1 MDDWPGRVTAA
12 QGQVG
17 GAAGETAPLL
27 SRLSA
32 AWWAHEDDS
41 HSSLIASAVHTAL
54 PRRMES
60 LVRCLLDFLFCFGGS
75 LGVFWPHHAACGIF
89 IPRPGLEPRALGS
102 ESRESTTG
110 SPGSSL
116 DIF

>member
-27 SRLSA
+27 RRLSA

-41 HSSLIASAVHTAL
+41 HSSLIASAVHIAL

-60 LVRCLLDFLFCFGGS
+60 LVRCLLDFFVLFWGFFGR
-75 LGVFWPHHAACGIF
+75 FF
-89 IPRPGLEPRALGS
+89 GLTVQLA
-102 ESRESTTG
+102 
-110 SPGSSL
+110 GSSFPDQGLNPGPLAVKVGSQPL
-116 DIF
+116 DRQGVL